1 MLEPKDLIT
10 VITDENIDK
19 SQTSSES
26 DLDAE
31 QDSDSEFQSQ
41 TVVNSL
47 APVDQRH
54 FNSKK
59 YEVLYPWLYFSE
71 NKNGYLWKYCE
82 LFNPSSALKCI
93 GEGVK
98 LGTRPTRKLE
108 IHDSSSRHKESLMS
122 KSVNVYRQLQTQN
135 ENVEEF
141 NRGVVKICKEGRP
154 RLSNDQLTDIVEDF
168 KSKKSRK
175 LARLKNSCI

>member
-1 MLEPKDLIT
+1 LEPKDLIT

-47 APVDQRH
+47 APVDWRH

-82 LFNPSSALKCI
+82 LFNPSSTLKCI

-98 LGTRPTRKLE
+98 LGTHPTRKLE

-135 ENVEEF
+135 ENVKEF
-141 NRGVVKICKEGRP
+141 NRGIVKICKEGRP

>member
-47 APVDQRH
+47 APVD
-54 FNSKK
+54 
-59 YEVLYPWLYFSE
+59 
-71 NKNGYLWKYCE
+71 
-82 LFNPSSALKCI
+82 
-93 GEGVK
+93 
-98 LGTRPTRKLE
+98 
-108 IHDSSSRHKESLMS
+108 
-122 KSVNVYRQLQTQN
+122 
-135 ENVEEF
+135 
-141 NRGVVKICKEGRP
+141 
-154 RLSNDQLTDIVEDF
+154 
-168 KSKKSRK
+168 
-175 LARLKNSCI
+175 